1 MEFYYVL
8 SEDERTATCYFDDR
22 CEERGGIL
30 TGRNFDYESKLFGEL
45 DNLKKV
51 VFDATCKSASFDSTR
66 EWFYGCSSL
75 EEITGLEN
83 LNTGKVKDMH
93 AMFCA
98 CRALSTLDLSSFDT
112 TQVKDM
118 SSMFSGCRS
127 LKTLNL
133 SSFNVS
139 AVQQMCRMF
148 ANCTALTALDL
159 SSFDTKHVESMY
171 EMFSGCSALT
181 HLDLSSFKT
190 MSVSCMS
197 SMFEGCSSL
206 KALDLSSFNG
216 SAIVDLQN
224 MFADCTAL
232 TQLDLSYF
240 CPKYARSS
248 GGMFFNCRE
257 LTTIY
262 CKATWD
268 CRSSRGMFEECRKLR
283 GAVPYDFARTDVEM
297 ANFKTGYFSS
307 KEPYLSLSE
316 AASEAAPEK
325 KEEPANNEEHMT
337 PNEFVNCSF
346 FTMQGVPIEGGV
358 ADLPAGMYLMKKD

>member
-8 SEDERTATCYFDDR
+8 SKDKRTATCYYDYR
-22 CEERGGIL
+22 REERGGIL
-30 TGRNFDYESKLFGEL
+30 PWGNSHYVFGLFRRLFGL
-45 DNLKKV
+45 RYSLKKV
-51 VFDATCKSASFDSTR
+51 VFDATCKSASFASTT
-66 EWFYGCSSL
+66 EWFRGCSSL

-83 LNTGKVKDMH
+83 LNTSKVSDMSF
-93 AMFCA
+93 MFSGCS
-98 CRALSTLDLSSFDT
+98 ALTALDLSSFDT

-118 SSMFSGCRS
+118 SSMFFGCRS

-159 SSFDTKHVESMY
+159 SSFMT
-171 EMFSGCSALT
+171 T
-181 HLDLSSFKT
+181 
-190 MSVSCMS
+190 SVSNMS
-197 SMFEGCSSL
+197 SMFQGCSSL

-216 SAIVDLQN
+216 RAVVNMEN
-224 MFADCTAL
+224 MFCDCTAL
-232 TQLDLSYF
+232 TALDLSYF
-240 CPKYARSS
+240 YPKNVGNMAE
-248 GGMFFNCRE
+248 MFFNCRE

-262 CKATWD
+262 CKATWE
-268 CRSSRGMFEECRKLR
+268 CGNSEGMFEECRKLR
-283 GAVPYDFARTDVEM
+283 GAVPYDFTRTEEEM
-297 ANFKTGYFSS
+297 ANPETGYFSS
-307 KEPYLSLSE
+307 EEPNLSLSE
-316 AASEAAPEK
+316 TAPEK
-325 KEEPANNEEHMT
+325 KENPANNEEEMT